1 MNTSVGLKATGSGSR
16 RWLRLGRAEP
26 KIFGSMH
33 LLKRNQDTFGRDL
46 EDVISR
52 KLTLEEAIKDGPFSI
67 MTKQRLKVMQRD
79 WFEQLDLL
87 DLDLRALRM
96 IDVHRLIGEVAARNG
111 IRVEPGDPAF
121 ALVTLNQLVLEEAIV
136 QIREHIRS
144 GHRRVHGGGAQDG
157 SARGNILA
165 EEVREAAAGI
175 REELQRDVETARVG
189 AREIVYEVH
198 RQHTKVAM
206 ICRCA
211 AAGVLAAAMF
221 ATGLCI
227 GAYFIR

>member
-1 MNTSVGLKATGSGSR
+1 M
-16 RWLRLGRAEP
+16 
-26 KIFGSMH
+26 M
-33 LLKRNQDTFGRDL
+33 
-46 EDVISR
+46 DV
-52 KLTLEEAIKDGPFSI
+52 
-67 MTKQRLKVMQRD
+67 Q
-79 WFEQLDLL
+79 
-87 DLDLRALRM
+87 
-96 IDVHRLIGEVAARNG
+96 RLIGEVAARNG
-111 IRVEPGDPAF
+111 VRVEPGDPAF
-121 ALVTLNQLVLEEAIV
+121 ALVTLNQLVLEDAIV
-136 QIREHIRS
+136 QIREHIRL
-144 GHRRVHGGGAQDG
+144 GIAEFTEAVHKTE
-157 SARGNILA
+157 ARAGKILA

-206 ICRCA
+206 IRRCA